1 MYNSVTTSQENA
13 YSTEAKY
20 TVADILSSMANGE
33 GVSTSILF
41 AILLSGFLECFIEA
55 KKVYMH

>member
-1 MYNSVTTSQENA
+1 MYNSATTSQENA

-33 GVSTSILF
+33 GVSSD
-41 AILLSGFLECFIEA
+41 LL
-55 KKVYMH
+55 